1 MINRNK
7 GSIITL
13 HSHPNNN
20 PPTGSDLL
28 SALRHGYK
36 KGYVVTIAGD
46 VHEYELLKK
55 NKEALFV
62 FKRFDNKVA
71 RKMNLSYN
79 QNEVGA
85 IKSVLEEL
93 FRFVLWREMK

>member
-1 MINRNK
+1 MI
-7 GSIITL
+7 GAFL
-13 HSHPNNN
+13 LPFHG
-20 PPTGSDLL
+20 TGSDLL
-28 SALRHGYK
+28 SAFKWGHK

-46 VHEYELLKK
+46 LHEYELIKK
-55 NKEALFV
+55 NKEALFT

-93 FRFVLWREMK
+93 FRFVLWRELK